1 MRVILVQ
8 HKVAQ
13 VLQGE
18 NNLPSTMIKT
28 QKTNILKTTYS
39 TIILYLNDSVLRKC
53 NKETTAVGLW
63 LKFESLYDK
72 ISHELDLF
80 DGETIWV

>member
-1 MRVILVQ
+1 MI
-8 HKVAQ
+8 
-13 VLQGE
+13 QGE

-28 QKTNILKTTYS
+28 QKTKILKTTYS
-39 TIILYLNDSVLRKC
+39 TRILHLNDSVLRKC
-53 NKETTAVGLW
+53 NKETATIGLW